1 MTLAFGGSPGELWI
15 VLIIVV
21 VLFGASA
28 IPKLAKSIGQAK
40 KEFEKGVKEGESAD
54 DTDADADAEKKSE

>member
-1 MTLAFGGSPGELWI
+1 MGSIGEIWI

-40 KEFEKGVKEGESAD
+40 KEFQKGLDEGADQADSAS
-54 DTDADADAEKKSE
+54 AAK

>member
-1 MTLAFGGSPGELWI
+1 MSSIGEIWI

-21 VLFGASA
+21 VLFGAKA

-40 KEFEKGVKEGESAD
+40 KEFQNGLDEGAGDGDSTAPS
-54 DTDADADAEKKSE
+54 K

>member
-1 MTLAFGGSPGELWI
+1 MVLAFGGSPGELWI

-40 KEFEKGVKEGESAD
+40 KEFEKGIKEGEGEEA
-54 DTDADADAEKKSE
+54 ADADAEKKSEE